1 VLGFILLTAVAF
13 AGDIGLGFDYTDQ
26 RYVAIEEDTARN
38 ELFGKDTVELETEA
52 RLFWNAAVES
62 RGLSLDNSLN
72 VGSSVLA
79 DQLKLD
85 LALTP
90 TSRFDI
96 TLADEADARIYHRL
110 LPGLADTSWQ
120 RSTIGNT
127 GRLGLAFRPGAGL
140 TLSAGDELE
149 YGHYLDPDS
158 LNRDHLTNRVECG
171 ARRDLG
177 DLSTFSIDYSW
188 ARRFGTALRYAEHA
202 AGLDIDCYFE
212 PGPHCQTTADLTR
225 RLADAGSPGYWELA
239 PSASFD
245 LDLTDNVTLTVTD
258 ELLATR
264 YDSTSLAYT
273 DALENRLRLESEIR
287 SSADFSWHG
296 GIEFGS
302 SRSLPDKTAD
312 DFREAAVILGLD
324 LLKSDRLWL
333 SLEDR
338 LGRRAYEPGQLSLST
353 DYVFNDLSLLLD
365 WTIIA
370 RTAGALELVTTAD
383 LSPEWH
389 ERRIE
394 NLTSR
399 ILTFELKWRY

>member
-1 VLGFILLTAVAF
+1 MPGANLTLTLG
-13 AGDIGLGFDYTDQ
+13 G
-26 RYVAIEEDTARN
+26 
-38 ELFGKDTVELETEA
+38 ELEA
-52 RLFWNAAVES
+52 N
-62 RGLSLDNSLN
+62 
-72 VGSSVLA
+72 
-79 DQLKLD
+79 
-85 LALTP
+85 
-90 TSRFDI
+90 
-96 TLADEADARIYHRL
+96 
-110 LPGLADTSWQ
+110 
-120 RSTIGNT
+120 
-127 GRLGLAFRPGAGL
+127 
-140 TLSAGDELE
+140 
-149 YGHYLDPDS
+149 HYLHPDS

-273 DALENRLRLESEIR
+273 DALENRLCLESEIR
-287 SSADFSWHG
+287 SSAAFSWHG

-353 DYVFNDLSLLLD
+353 DYVFNDLSLLFD

-383 LSPEWH
+383 LAPEWH